1 MKSKFFR
8 SLPKLAAVL
17 AAVFCL
23 ILTPLR
29 QGEAAA
35 QSASGGA
42 VAGGNLVKLETNLG
56 NIYIE
61 LDFDKAPVS
70 SANFKQYVESGFYN
84 GTIFHRVISDFMIQG
99 GGYTPDMQEKGPL
112 RAPIINEADNG
123 LKNVT
128 YSVAMARTGYPH
140 SATVQFFINV
150 KTNKFLDYKAKTTQ
164 GWGYAV
170 FGKVVNG
177 QDVVEKIRISPTKSG
192 GLPGETSLPTIPIVI
207 RSAKMVHS
215 VMD

>member
-1 MKSKFFR
+1 MKKTFFR
-8 SLPKLAAVL
+8 SLAVL

-23 ILTPLR
+23 SLVPLH
-29 QGEAAA
+29 GAEAAE
-35 QSASGGA
+35 
-42 VAGGNLVKLETNLG
+42 GNLVKLETNLG

-61 LDFDKAPVS
+61 LDFEKAPLS
-70 SANFKQYVESGFYN
+70 SANFKQYVQDGHYN

-99 GGYTPDMQEKGPL
+99 GGYTPDMREKGPL
-112 RAPIINEADNG
+112 RAPVVNEADNG

-140 SATVQFFINV
+140 SATSQFFINV
-150 KTNKFLDYKAKTTQ
+150 KNNKFLDYKSKTSQ

-170 FGKVVNG
+170 FGKVVSG
-177 QDVVEKIRISPTKSG
+177 QEVVEKIRISPTKGG
-192 GLPGETSLPTIPIVI
+192 GLPGEASLPTIPIVI
-207 RSAKMVHS
+207 RSAKVVHS